1 MENQFLASGTCGAQ
15 GGNLIWTLT
24 TDGVLTIS
32 GKGDIKGK
40 LEDIPWLDYRE
51 AIKSV
56 VLQNGVT
63 GIGNYAFVHC
73 RSMESIAIPMSV
85 TSIEDWTFDI
95 CPGLISIEVAAD
107 NPCFSSQDGVLFNK
121 DRTELLRYPMN
132 KPDVAYNIPD
142 GVKHI
147 GKTAFQR
154 SHGLVS
160 ITISKDVK
168 DMAVDLFN
176 GCRGLASIEVAAD
189 NPWYSSQDGVLFSKD
204 KTKLLRYPKNKPGDA
219 YIIPDE
225 VKHIGAYAFYRCSGL
240 TSIVIPEGVTGIG
253 NDAFW
258 GCSNLPSL
266 VIPEGV
272 TSIGDSVFYE
282 CFSLTTITIPSSVKS
297 IAERT
302 FKNSCLTELIV
313 RAVVPPVVKTVFWSS
328 RKDDMDKSIPVY
340 VPAESIE
347 AYRTAKGWKE
357 FTNYLPMEER
367 REK

>member
-1 MENQFLASGTCGAQ
+1 MASGTCGAQ
-15 GGNLIWTLT
+15 GDNLTWTLT

-32 GKGDIKGK
+32 GKGDIQGELK
-40 LEDIPWLDYRE
+40 DIPWLDHRE

-121 DRTELLRYPMN
+121 DKTELLRYPMN

-147 GKTAFQR
+147 GKTAFWG
-154 SHGLVS
+154 SHGLVY

-168 DMAVDLFN
+168 DMPVGLGLFN
-176 GCRGLASIEVAAD
+176 NCRGLASIEVVSD

-204 KTKLLRYPKNKPGDA
+204 KTKLLSYPKNKLGGV

-225 VKHIGAYAFYRCSGL
+225 VKHIGTFAFYRCSGL
-240 TSIVIPEGVTGIG
+240 T
-253 NDAFW
+253 
-258 GCSNLPSL
+258 SL

-282 CFSLTTITIPSSVKS
+282 CFSLTTITIPASVKS
-297 IAERT
+297 IDERT
-302 FKNSCLTELIV
+302 FENSCLTELIV
-313 RAVVPPVVKTVFWSS
+313 RAVVPPVVKTVWSS
-328 RKDDMDKSIPVY
+328 RKNDMDKSIPVY

-347 AYRTAKGWKE
+347 AYRAAEGWNE
-357 FTNYLPMEER
+357 FTNFLPIEGR
-367 REK
+367 RKK

>member
-1 MENQFLASGTCGAQ
+1 MNMENQFLASGTCGAQ
-15 GGNLIWTLT
+15 GDNITWTLT
-24 TDGVLTIS
+24 ADGVLTI
-32 GKGDIKGK
+32 GGEGDIQGELK
-40 LEDIPWLDYRE
+40 DIPWLNYRE

-121 DRTELLRYPMN
+121 DRTKLLRYPNN
-132 KPDVAYNIPD
+132 KLDATYDIPD
-142 GVKHI
+142 EVKHI
-147 GKTAFQR
+147 GKSAFWG

-168 DMAVDLFN
+168 EMPVGLGLFN
-176 GCRGLASIEVAAD
+176 KCRGLASIEVAAD

-204 KTKLLRYPKNKPGDA
+204 KTELLLYPRNKPGDV
-219 YIIPDE
+219 YTIPDE
-225 VKHIGAYAFYRCSGL
+225 VKHIGAFAFYRCSGL
-240 TSIVIPEGVTGIG
+240 TSIVIPK
-253 NDAFW
+253 
-258 GCSNLPSL
+258 
-266 VIPEGV
+266 GV
-272 TSIGDSVFYE
+272 TSIGEFAFE
-282 CFSLTTITIPSSVKS
+282 FCHGLTSITIPASVKS
-297 IAERT
+297 IGERT
-302 FKNSCLTELIV
+302 FEDSGITELIV
-313 RAVVPPVVKTVFWSS
+313 RAVVPPVVNPVWSS

-347 AYRTAKGWKE
+347 AYRTAEGWKE
-357 FTNYLPMEER
+357 FTNYLPIEER